1 MVAGGCRCCR
11 IWGQSTN
18 QTMQTATA
26 LKAQI
31 NTLTGTEKAAALI
44 SAGYVRPN
52 GKADF
57 VRFYETLLAEKSGKD
72 PVSER
77 ADLMLHFV
85 NKWSAE
91 YTIRDLKLAWETY
104 SQQADIDG
112 GYDQLDDFIDE
123 YGLKNIGFYDSFA
136 DMVNDYDEQI
146 VRLFVEDYGIS
157 CVSHFPESYQGT
169 YSSEAAFAEDF
180 CSQLEEIPMYAVVD
194 WQATWD
200 QYLRHDF
207 SFDDETGA
215 VFSQN
220 F

>member
-1 MVAGGCRCCR
+1 ML
-11 IWGQSTN
+11 
-18 QTMQTATA
+18 ATD

-31 NTLTGTEKAAALI
+31 STMNGTDKAAALI
-44 SAGYVRPN
+44 TAGYVRPN

-57 VRFYETLLAEKSGKD
+57 ASFYEKLLAEKSSQE
-72 PVSER
+72 PISER
-77 ADLMLHFV
+77 AEMIAHYV
-85 NKWSAE
+85 SKWAGE
-91 YTIRDLKLAWETY
+91 YSVRDLKLAWETY

-112 GYDQLDDFIDE
+112 GYDQLDDFIE
-123 YGLKNIGFYDSFA
+123 EHGLKSIGFYDSFA

-146 VRLFVEDYGIS
+146 VRLFVEDHGIS
-157 CVSHFPESYQGT
+157 CISHFPEAYQGT
-169 YSSEAAFAEDF
+169 YSSEAEFAEEF
-180 CSQLEEIPMYAVVD
+180 CSQMGEIPHYVVVD

-200 QYLRHDF
+200 YSLRHDY

>member
-1 MVAGGCRCCR
+1 ML
-11 IWGQSTN
+11 
-18 QTMQTATA
+18 ATA

-31 NTLTGTEKAAALI
+31 STLNGTEKAAALI

-57 VRFYETLLAEKSGKD
+57 VSFYEKLLTEKSGKD

-77 ADLMLHFV
+77 AQMIAHYV
-85 NKWSAE
+85 SKWPAE

-104 SQQADIDG
+104 SEQANIDG
-112 GYDQLDDFIDE
+112 GYNAIDE
-123 YGLKNIGFYDSFA
+123 FIEDHGLKNIGFYDSYA
-136 DMVNDYDEQI
+136 DAVNDYPAD
-146 VRLFVEDYGIS
+146 VVESFIQDYGIS
-157 CVSHFPESYQGT
+157 CISHFSEAYQGT
-169 YSSEAAFAEDF
+169 YSSEAEFAEEYVE
-180 CSQLEEIPMYAVVD
+180 QLGEISPYVVID

-207 SFDDETGA
+207 SYDEETGA
-215 VFSQN
+215 VFSRN

>member
-1 MVAGGCRCCR
+1 M
-11 IWGQSTN
+11 I
-18 QTMQTATA
+18 TATEI
-26 LKAQI
+26 KAEFA
-31 NTLTGTEKAAALI
+31 TLTGPEKSERLI
-44 SAGYVRPN
+44 QAGYVRPN

-57 VRFYETLLAEKSGKD
+57 ASFYEKLLAEKSSQE
-72 PVSER
+72 PISER
-77 ADLMLHFV
+77 AEMIAHYV
-85 NKWSAE
+85 SKWAGE
-91 YTIRDLKLAWETY
+91 YSVRDLKLAWETY

-112 GYDQLDDFIDE
+112 GYDQLDDFIKE
-123 YGLKNIGFYDSFA
+123 HGLKNIGFYDSFA

-157 CVSHFPESYQGT
+157 CISHFAEAYQGT

-207 SFDDETGA
+207 TYDDETGA
-215 VFSQN
+215 VFSSN

>member
-1 MVAGGCRCCR
+1 
-11 IWGQSTN
+11 
-18 QTMQTATA
+18 MQTATA

-31 NTLTGTEKAAALI
+31 SSLTGPEKAAALI
-44 SAGYVRPN
+44 SAGYVRQN

-57 VRFYETLLAEKSGKD
+57 VRFYETLLAEKSGKN

-85 NKWSAE
+85 NKWSAD
-91 YTIRDLKLAWETY
+91 YTVRDLKLAWETY

-112 GYDQLDDFIDE
+112 GYSAIDE
-123 YGLKNIGFYDSFA
+123 FIEDHGLKNIGFYDSFA

-146 VRLFVEDYGIS
+146 VRLFVEDHGIS
-157 CVSHFPESYQGT
+157 CISHFPEAYQGT
-169 YSSEAAFAEDF
+169 YSSEAEFAEEF
-180 CSQLEEIPMYAVVD
+180 FSQMGEIPHCVVVD

-200 QYLRHDF
+200 YSLRHDY

-215 VFSQN
+215 VFSSN